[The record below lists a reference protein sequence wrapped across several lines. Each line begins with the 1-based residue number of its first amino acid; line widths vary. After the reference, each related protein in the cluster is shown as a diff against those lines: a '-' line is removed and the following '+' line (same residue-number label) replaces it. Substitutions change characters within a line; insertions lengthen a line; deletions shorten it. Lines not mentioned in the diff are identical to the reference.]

1 MKNPLFI
8 IACMLLM
15 ACNAPQPVD
24 STIETGELETKKHF
38 SIKDSAGF
46 RIVEIFEPFV
56 NSSITERYVLYPSA
70 NGKPQGVKAD
80 VFIGLP
86 IDKVGINSTTHL
98 GYLNALGKQDKIVAV
113 SNSDLFYDSSFQ
125 QRIAAG
131 KVTEL
136 GNRSLNKELV
146 IKSELDVLFT
156 FAIDASSYESVKQ
169 LRKLGQ
175 PVILIAEYME
185 SDPIAKAE
193 WLSVFAAFFEEGTMQ
208 KAEAHLSRVEN
219 SYNSIRTQS
228 MLYSFLPKVTIGL
241 PWKGTWYVSGDE
253 SYQAQL
259 IRDAG
264 ATYCWNSYKQT
275 ASVPLDIETA
285 ISGGMQAHFWINTG
299 TLTTAVQLQETNEI
313 FPQFQSF
320 QNKHIYTNY
329 KRSNEFGAND
339 YWEMG
344 VVRPDLI
351 LGDLV
356 TIFHDNKNDSLTFY
370 KSIFE

>member
-1 MKNPLFI
+1 
-8 IACMLLM
+8 
-15 ACNAPQPVD
+15 
-24 STIETGELETKKHF
+24 
-38 SIKDSAGF
+38 
-46 RIVEIFEPFV
+46 
-56 NSSITERYVLYPSA
+56 
-70 NGKPQGVKAD
+70 
-80 VFIGLP
+80 
-86 IDKVGINSTTHL
+86 
-98 GYLNALGKQDKIVAV
+98 
-113 SNSDLFYDSSFQ
+113 
-125 QRIAAG
+125 
-131 KVTEL
+131 
-136 GNRSLNKELV
+136 
-146 IKSELDVLFT
+146 
-156 FAIDASSYESVKQ
+156 
-169 LRKLGQ
+169 
-175 PVILIAEYME
+175 
-185 SDPIAKAE
+185 
-193 WLSVFAAFFEEGTMQ
+193 MQ